1 MAEENTVIPIAG
13 FSFAVNEASVYSGE
27 GEFLDPA
34 LSGLHIM
41 DVKVYDDCNITS
53 SPIETGV
60 KISDSKVHLPRKITI
75 TGICDN
81 VRGDIVIDQSGDGY
95 TIGDSGEI
103 IPKDSFWKKIGNSAI
118 KVGNMVSGAIGGPG
132 LGLVAD
138 VANALMD
145 HSITTHQ
152 DIIRFAMQV
161 FAEIQ
166 EMLDEKESG
175 KTYTISTKGAIYK
188 NMVLKTVEQLNDAE
202 RLLVIPV
209 TLTFEQLIFIDGDS
223 KKTVDTADLADQEMS
238 FQGAKTKSSW
248 DDSIRDFALS
258 AIATYTGSDIISDVA
273 GYS

>member
-13 FSFAVNEASVYSGE
+13 FSLAVNEACVYSGE
-27 GEFLDPA
+27 GDFLTPV
-34 LSGLHIM
+34 LNGLRIM
-41 DVKVYDDCNITS
+41 DVKVYDDCNLTS

-103 IPKDSFWKKIGNSAI
+103 IPKDSLGEKIFNSAL
-118 KVGNMVSGAIGGPG
+118 KVGNMVSGAVGGPG

-138 VANALMD
+138 VANALSD

-152 DIIRFAMQV
+152 DIEMFAMQV

-166 EMLDEKESG
+166 EMLDEKENG

-188 NMVLKTVEQLNDAE
+188 NMVLKTVEQMNDAE

-209 TLTFEQLIFIDGDS
+209 TLTFEQLIFIDGDNNT
-223 KKTVDTADLADQEMS
+223 TVDTADSTDQEIAFRGS
-238 FQGAKTKSSW
+238 KAKSEFW
-248 DDSIRDFALS
+248 DVAGGIALS

-273 GYS
+273 GYF